1 MWSILFASLLT
12 VLLMWVVYIV
22 MGMVD
27 KLVITPLRIKRIM
40 NRQGVKGPSGYWV
53 LGNILE
59 MVKIRQA
66 EANKDMKTGDYN
78 IMSHVQPYEAQN
90 CQAYGKMHMWWLG
103 WQATIRIANLDL
115 IKQVLAK
122 DVFTMP
128 QIQFKFLSE
137 LIGKGLVTTNG
148 EEWALHRQI
157 VNPAFHQGKLK
168 AMVSI
173 MEKCASSMANE
184 WEEKVKDGG
193 GCVELEVSHY
203 MANVTAD
210 IIAHTAFGSSYEKGR
225 KVFEHQ
231 LSLFNIIFQKLKFFI
246 IPGYRFLPTPLNIKI
261 LMTQIGISRSLKEII
276 QARKYMVNMT
286 KNASNGNDLL
296 GLMLTATSQKTQDVK
311 GGKVHFGIQQLMDN
325 CKTFFF
331 AGYETT
337 ATLLTWTMMLLA
349 SHTTWQECARAEVID
364 VCGDGDH
371 PFNAD
376 MLDKLKMLTMILN
389 EALRLF
395 PPIVDQVREVVM
407 DVKLGD
413 LDIPKG
419 STLYFPRLS
428 IHHDPE
434 LWGTNVHEFKPERFA
449 NGVAKA
455 TKHPLAFMPFSFGP
469 RFCVGQGFAMEE
481 AKSILVVILRRFRFQ
496 LSSNYRH
503 APCFR
508 GTLKPKYGVLVMLE
522 SL

>member
-1 MWSILFASLLT
+1 MFC
-12 VLLMWVVYIV
+12 LMKLKTAKP
-22 MGMVD
+22 MG
-27 KLVITPLRIKRIM
+27 LITT
-40 NRQGVKGPSGYWV
+40 
-53 LGNILE
+53 E
-59 MVKIRQA
+59 
-66 EANKDMKTGDYN
+66 
-78 IMSHVQPYEAQN
+78 
-90 CQAYGKMHMWWLG
+90 
-103 WQATIRIANLDL
+103 
-115 IKQVLAK
+115 
-122 DVFTMP
+122 
-128 QIQFKFLSE
+128 
-137 LIGKGLVTTNG
+137 G
-148 EEWALHRQI
+148 EEWALHRKI
-157 VNPAFHQGKLK
+157 VNPAFHQEKLK
-168 AMVSI
+168 AMVPI
-173 MEKCASSMANE
+173 MEKNASSMANE

-231 LSLFNIIFQKLKFFI
+231 LSLLNLTLQRLKFI
-246 IPGYRFLPTPLNIKI
+246 TIPGYRFLPTPLNIKI

-286 KNASNGNDLL
+286 KNASYGNDLL
-296 GLMLTATSQKTQDVK
+296 GLMLIATSQKTQDVK
-311 GGKVHFGIQQLMDN
+311 GGKVHFGMQQLMDN
-325 CKTFFF
+325 CRTFFF

-395 PPIVDQVREVVM
+395 PPVMDQVREVVM

-434 LWGTNVHEFKPERFA
+434 LWGTNVHEFKPE
-449 NGVAKA
+449 
-455 TKHPLAFMPFSFGP
+455 
-469 RFCVGQGFAMEE
+469 
-481 AKSILVVILRRFRFQ
+481 
-496 LSSNYRH
+496 
-503 APCFR
+503 
-508 GTLKPKYGVLVMLE
+508 
-522 SL
+522 